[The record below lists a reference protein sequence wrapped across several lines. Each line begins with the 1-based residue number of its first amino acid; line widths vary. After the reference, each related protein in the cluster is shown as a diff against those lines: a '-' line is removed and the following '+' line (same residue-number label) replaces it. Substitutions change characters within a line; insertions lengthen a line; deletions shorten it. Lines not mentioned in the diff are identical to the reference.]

1 MKKWKAGI
9 LFLLLTLILCVPAS
23 AEAATQA
30 QKENCKQIILDML
43 YSADTGTRNISQY
56 RMTTTELD
64 ELCAEIRYGDGAE
77 IFGGYFPSAKFTYTY
92 ALFGGYVKTIR
103 LTNVNGDALTRYE
116 QMVPVIDSIIAG
128 IEDDMT
134 DLDKLL
140 YLHDVVVETVAY
152 KKTTDAMYIAS
163 GALVDK
169 QAVCAGYAKALNVLL
184 HRVGLETSYVSG
196 TSLDHGWSYVKLD
209 GQWYHVDPTWD
220 DTRTPVSGKTSRTNL
235 LRNDAE
241 FGKNHGVWEVRV
253 IDETSESTLYEN
265 WVVHD
270 IVGEMRFE
278 DGLWYYLDPE
288 SKTVVA
294 VDAVNNCKEELF
306 SYYYLGS
313 VTLVDIIDDRM
324 ILNVNGREES
334 RTVEEWKIAAE
345 EAEKMA
351 GGESGFPMDFSDIAY
366 WRTGHYN
373 PSTGTYGANK
383 NRICLND
390 VLENVQEQYTITISE
405 ENYKIAIRE
414 LNERK
419 KLIASVEVGD
429 GEVYIPSEG
438 TCYFG
443 ISIFNGVLEK
453 GIIFADY
460 EEMFAKGFTVGLN
473 LRAEENKSEDF
484 VEETEPEYDDVESS
498 EKNEPEEVLPELEAP
513 EMNIPED
520 LEAVVPGIPETEDTG
535 GVVPEDAV
543 TEEPEEGVVEE
554 LKPAY
559 SLDLTDLSNW
569 RTGHFNPNT
578 GTYGLNSNRICL
590 NDYMENLHK
599 KYMITISNPDYRIIV
614 REYNERKRLV
624 SSGDVGNGEVYIP
637 AEDTCYLSFSVY
649 NCVQEK
655 GIRFTHYE
663 TLFAEGF
670 EIGIY
675 TVE

>member
-1 MKKWKAGI
+1 MKNWKVGI
-9 LFLLLTLILCVPAS
+9 LFLLLTLILCVPVS
-23 AEAATQA
+23 AEAATSEQR
-30 QKENCKQIILDML
+30 ENCKQKLIEML
-43 YSADTGTRNISQY
+43 YSAETDAQNISQY
-56 RMTTTELD
+56 RMTTAELD
-64 ELCAEIRYGDGAE
+64 ELCAEIRYGEGAE
-77 IFGGYFPSAKFTYTY
+77 IFGGYFPSAKFSYTY
-92 ALFGGYVKTIR
+92 SLLGGYVRTIR
-103 LTNVNGDALTRYE
+103 LTNVNEDALTRYE

-128 IEDDMT
+128 IEEDMT

-220 DTRTPVSGKTSRTNL
+220 DTRTPVSGKTSRENL

-241 FGKNHGVWEVRV
+241 FGKDHGVWEVRV
-253 IDETSESTLYEN
+253 IDEASESAMYEN
-265 WVVHD
+265 WIVHD

-278 DGLWYYLDPE
+278 DGLWYYLDTDN
-288 SKTVVA
+288 KVVVA
-294 VDAVNNCKEELF
+294 IDAVNNCKEELF
-306 SYYYLGS
+306 SYSYLGS
-313 VTLVDIIDDRM
+313 VTLVDVINDRM

-334 RTVEEWKIAAE
+334 RTAEEWKNVAE
-345 EAEKMA
+345 EAETMK
-351 GGESGFPMDFSDIAY
+351 GETGAFPLDFSDIAY

-373 PSTGTYGANK
+373 PYTGTYGANK

-390 VLENVQEQYTITISE
+390 VLENVQEQYTINISE
-405 ENYKIAIRE
+405 KNYKIAIRE

-419 KLIASVEVGD
+419 KMIASVELSD

-438 TCYFG
+438 TCYLG
-443 ISIFNGVLEK
+443 ISIFNGVQEK

-460 EEMFAKGFTVGLN
+460 EEMFANGFAVGFN
-473 LRAEENKSEDF
+473 FCMEENDSEDF
-484 VEETEPEYDDVESS
+484 AEETEPEYEDKESS
-498 EKNEPEEVLPELEAP
+498 EETEAEEEVLPEKETNVP
-513 EMNIPED
+513 ENSE
-520 LEAVVPGIPETEDTG
+520 E
-535 GVVPEDAV
+535 VVPETPEAEDTEVIIPGNTV
-543 TEEPEEGVVEE
+543 TEELELGVVDE

-559 SLDLTDLSNW
+559 PLDLTDLLNW

-599 KYMITISNPDYRIIV
+599 KYMITISDPDYRIIV

-624 SSGDVGNGEVYIP
+624 SSGDVGDGEVYIP

-649 NCVQEK
+649 NCVREK